1 MGGNKSGKD
10 LRRTYYDHEPA
21 YKALK
26 KKGSKGWR
34 AGSCA
39 TPFSLYWNIFKASG
53 FLPKGKV
60 RVLDF
65 GCGGGEFSILLARK
79 GYDVTGIDF
88 SRTAVKL
95 AKEKI
100 AGVGLGN
107 VTFRCR
113 DALSPRLAPVSFDAV
128 FSISVLHCLIG
139 KDRGLYWSNMRRSL
153 KDGGVVALTTMVDF
167 PGSGEL
173 MKRLKIS
180 RKTRTDAYRT
190 RYFAS
195 ESEILGEAASAGLDV
210 LYRARRRDLDC
221 EDGCDDLF
229 VIARK

>member
-1 MGGNKSGKD
+1 MGGGKRGKD
-10 LRRTYYDHEPA
+10 RRRTYYDHEPA

-26 KKGSKGWR
+26 EKGSGGWHACSVR
-34 AGSCA
+34 

-53 FLPKGKV
+53 LMPKGKG

-79 GYDVTGIDF
+79 GYEVTGVDF
-88 SRTAVKL
+88 SRTAIKMAEENL
-95 AKEKI
+95 AR
-100 AGVGLGN
+100 AGLEN
-107 VTFRCR
+107 ATFRCR
-113 DALSPRLAPVSFDAV
+113 DALKPRLRAASFDAV
-128 FSISVLHCLIG
+128 FSVAVLHCLIG
-139 KDRGLYWSNMRRSL
+139 KDRGLYWSNIRKAL
-153 KDGGVVALTTMVDF
+153 KDGGVVALSTMVDF

-180 RKTRTDAYRT
+180 RKTRTDAHRT

-195 ESEILGEAASAGLDV
+195 ESEILGEAAEAGLDV
-210 LYRARRRDLDC
+210 LYRVRRRDLEN

-229 VIARK
+229 VIARR